1 MITMSHNPHYTQYHP
16 KWYRFRIPIFWWI
29 HKWVHVKFILREMT
43 SVFVAFYAL
52 VLLFHF
58 RAITQGPEAY
68 TNYLTWLESPVA
80 LVLHT
85 VAFVFVIFHSVTW
98 FNLAPK
104 AMVVYIGSKRIPDVV
119 VIVLNYAGWVTF
131 SAAIAW
137 FLLTA

>member
-1 MITMSHNPHYTQYHP
+1 
-16 KWYRFRIPIFWWI
+16 
-29 HKWVHVKFILREMT
+29 
-43 SVFVAFYAL
+43 
-52 VLLFHF
+52 
-58 RAITQGPEAY
+58 
-68 TNYLTWLESPVA
+68 LTWLESPVA